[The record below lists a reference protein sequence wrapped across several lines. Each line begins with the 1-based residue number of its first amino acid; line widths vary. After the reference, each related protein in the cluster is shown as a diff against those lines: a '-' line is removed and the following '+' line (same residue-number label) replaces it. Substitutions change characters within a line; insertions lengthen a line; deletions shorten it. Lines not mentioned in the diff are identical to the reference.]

1 MSFKLLSKVEK
12 YILDHNMIEM
22 NDKVILGVSG
32 GGDSM
37 CLFDIMTALR
47 DKYSL
52 ELYVVHINHGIRGLE
67 ADEDE
72 VFVKEE
78 CMKRNVEFFSFKYD
92 VEAYANEH
100 KISLEE
106 AGREL
111 RYISFRNIKEKVEAD
126 KIAVAHTSNDSAE
139 TILFN
144 IIRGTGLAGIKG
156 IKPVNGDI
164 IRPILCMT
172 CEDVNTYI
180 ASRNLGYRTD
190 ITNFEEEYTR
200 NKIRLNVLPY
210 MEKNINPKVIEHI
223 INLGEL
229 VRYSEDFMERY
240 ADNIYSRVVI
250 KKAFA
255 ETEEYLIDVNLLK
268 VEDSII
274 QQKVIRKVI
283 FALIGQLKDITRQH
297 IDCILLL
304 ADNQV
309 GKKIELPYGIVC
321 EKNYDC
327 LSLYIG
333 KSHYQSIEDMA
344 DLLYEEVEFGKE
356 YYVDSIRKHI
366 IFEIIDYDKSMEIP
380 KNDYTKWFDYD
391 RIDGNIVLR
400 NRKIGDTIKT
410 SEVGG
415 TKKLKDLMIDLKI
428 YRGMRDG
435 IPVVAFGSKVLWLVG
450 YRSSEGY
457 KVSESTN
464 KVLQI
469 RVY

>member
-1 MSFKLLSKVEK
+1 
-12 YILDHNMIEM
+12 
-22 NDKVILGVSG
+22 
-32 GGDSM
+32 
-37 CLFDIMTALR
+37 
-47 DKYSL
+47 
-52 ELYVVHINHGIRGLE
+52 
-67 ADEDE
+67 
-72 VFVKEE
+72 
-78 CMKRNVEFFSFKYD
+78 
-92 VEAYANEH
+92 
-100 KISLEE
+100 
-106 AGREL
+106 
-111 RYISFRNIKEKVEAD
+111 
-126 KIAVAHTSNDSAE
+126 
-139 TILFN
+139 
-144 IIRGTGLAGIKG
+144 
-156 IKPVNGDI
+156 
-164 IRPILCMT
+164 MT
-172 CEDVNTYI
+172 CNDVDDYVKT
-180 ASRNLGYRTD
+180 RNLGYRTD

-380 KNDYTKWFDYD
+380 KSDYTKWFDYD

-410 SEVGG
+410 KEIGG